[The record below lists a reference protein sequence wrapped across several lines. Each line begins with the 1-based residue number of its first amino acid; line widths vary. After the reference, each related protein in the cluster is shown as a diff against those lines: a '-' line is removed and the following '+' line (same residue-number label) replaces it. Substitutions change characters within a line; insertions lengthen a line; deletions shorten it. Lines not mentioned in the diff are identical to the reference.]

1 MIKFHDPRADMEIP
15 LQSYELGI
23 DLDSC
28 NEPTIGLLA
37 NGFPDSERFLE
48 FIAQAIARKFPNI
61 RFKAFNKGNASIKAP
76 DTLLE
81 DIVSSSLA
89 VVTAYGH

>member
-15 LQSYELGI
+15 LQSYELAI

-61 RFKAFNKGNASIKAP
+61 RFKAFNKGNASRVRENTAFRLVLI
-76 DTLLE
+76 TL
-81 DIVSSSLA
+81 A
-89 VVTAYGH
+89 NP

>member
-15 LQSYELGI
+15 LQSYELAI

-48 FIAQAIARKFPNI
+48 FIAQAITRKFPKY
-61 RFKAFNKGNASIKAP
+61 KAYKQNTGMFFPHLLRRAS
-76 DTLLE
+76 
-81 DIVSSSLA
+81 
-89 VVTAYGH
+89 